1 MIARN
6 PKRHLSRAA
15 LDEYLDHSSPSVL
28 TIPGE
33 PICRL
38 VVDPEQ
44 RRIALRT
51 PYDGRPAPALD
62 LEYVRLDV
70 VHAEGQRW
78 FDLSIE
84 YALHPHESYL
94 LISDIADLLQQE
106 GLSFDAAVLSAVAT
120 FEQILAHSH
129 SLSREKQIGLFGELA
144 FLLSC
149 VRTTSVS
156 EGIDA
161 WKGFAPNEHD
171 FVFPQGAFEVKTTT
185 TEARCHRI
193 SGLEQLRPLPDSP
206 LWLVSIQLTS
216 ATSATGRTLSEI
228 VDEARDVT
236 SNDPALA
243 RSLARAGWR
252 ERDRDTYRTSYRFRS
267 TPAAY
272 IVNDD
277 FPALTRQ
284 ALARGCA
291 HPELFVDASYSIDV
305 TTLSSG
311 EPPSPAD
318 RFIKELQ

>member
-1 MIARN
+1 MITRN

-38 VVDPEQ
+38 VVDPAQ

-51 PYDGRPAPALD
+51 THDGRPAPALD
-62 LEYVRLDV
+62 LEYIHLNV
-70 VHAEGQRW
+70 VHIDGDRW
-78 FDLSIE
+78 YELSIE
-84 YALHPHESYL
+84 YTDHPHESYL
-94 LISDIADLLQQE
+94 LISDITDLLQQE
-106 GLSFDAAVLSAVAT
+106 GVTFEVAVVSAVAT
-120 FEQILAHSH
+120 FEQMLAHSR
-129 SLSREKQIGLFGELA
+129 SLSREKQIGLFGELL
-144 FLLSC
+144 FLLGC
-149 VRTTSVS
+149 IRATSVQ
-156 EGIDA
+156 EGIES

-171 FVFPQGAFEVKTTT
+171 FVFPAGAFEIKTTT
-185 TEARCHRI
+185 TEARRHRI

-206 LWLVSIQLTS
+206 LWLISIQLTA
-216 ATSATGRTLSEI
+216 ATPATGRTLSEI
-228 VDEARDVT
+228 VDEARELT
-236 SNDPALA
+236 SDDTDLA

-252 ERDRDTYRTSYRFRS
+252 ERDRDTYRTPYRLRS

-272 IVNDD
+272 LVDSD

-284 ALARGCA
+284 AIARGCA
-291 HPELFVDASYSIDV
+291 HPELFVDASYMIDV

-318 RFIKELQ
+318 QFIRES